1 MFIFLFVVS
10 FIIAI
15 IVVAVT
21 KKDASKSGG
30 EHINSVSKKN
40 AKTIVGGY
48 SSFSPKFTDI
58 YLYAGINRI
67 EDMIKSNMVKAPR
80 CVLSSEPNGL
90 YLETIVAG
98 ENVYFGIKKEDVS
111 KVHYIGGAQAEKDSG
126 KAIAGA
132 LVLGV
137 VGLLAGM
144 INQDRILLAIEK
156 NDGQI
161 IVFGIENQFKP
172 KADNFFNNCFSD
184 KFDPTIKFD
193 ETNNENNVTNADEL
207 LKFKQL
213 LDSGAI
219 TQEEYDIKK
228 KQLLNL

>member
-1 MFIFLFVVS
+1 
-10 FIIAI
+10 
-15 IVVAVT
+15 
-21 KKDASKSGG
+21 
-30 EHINSVSKKN
+30 
-40 AKTIVGGY
+40 
-48 SSFSPKFTDI
+48 
-58 YLYAGINRI
+58 
-67 EDMIKSNMVKAPR
+67 
-80 CVLSSEPNGL
+80 
-90 YLETIVAG
+90 
-98 ENVYFGIKKEDVS
+98 
-111 KVHYIGGAQAEKDSG
+111 
-126 KAIAGA
+126 
-132 LVLGV
+132 
-137 VGLLAGM
+137 M

-172 KADNFFNNCFSD
+172 KADNFFNNCFAD

-193 ETNNENNVTNADEL
+193 EPNNENNVTNADEL

>member
-1 MFIFLFVVS
+1 M
-10 FIIAI
+10 
-15 IVVAVT
+15 
-21 KKDASKSGG
+21 
-30 EHINSVSKKN
+30 
-40 AKTIVGGY
+40 
-48 SSFSPKFTDI
+48 
-58 YLYAGINRI
+58 
-67 EDMIKSNMVKAPR
+67 
-80 CVLSSEPNGL
+80 

-98 ENVYFGIKKEDVS
+98 ENVYFGIKKAEVT

-161 IVFGIENQFKP
+161 IVFGIENLFKP
-172 KADNFFNNCFSD
+172 KADNFFNNCFAD

-193 ETNNENNVTNADEL
+193 EPNNENNVTNADEL

>member
-67 EDMIKSNMVKAPR
+67 EDMIKSNMVKAYP
-80 CVLSSEPNGL
+80 S
-90 YLETIVAG
+90 I
-98 ENVYFGIKKEDVS
+98 
-111 KVHYIGGAQAEKDSG
+111 
-126 KAIAGA
+126 
-132 LVLGV
+132 
-137 VGLLAGM
+137 LA
-144 INQDRILLAIEK
+144 
-156 NDGQI
+156 
-161 IVFGIENQFKP
+161 
-172 KADNFFNNCFSD
+172 S
-184 KFDPTIKFD
+184 
-193 ETNNENNVTNADEL
+193 
-207 LKFKQL
+207 
-213 LDSGAI
+213 
-219 TQEEYDIKK
+219 
-228 KQLLNL
+228 

>member
-1 MFIFLFVVS
+1 MGR
-10 FIIAI
+10 IIQARI
-15 IVVAVT
+15 
-21 KKDASKSGG
+21 D
-30 EHINSVSKKN
+30 
-40 AKTIVGGY
+40 GY
-48 SSFSPKFTDI
+48 
-58 YLYAGINRI
+58 
-67 EDMIKSNMVKAPR
+67 VKAPR
-80 CVLSSEPNGL
+80 CVLSSETNGL

-98 ENVYFGIKKEDVS
+98 ENVYFGIKKAEVT

-161 IVFGIENQFKP
+161 IVFGIENLFKP
-172 KADNFFNNCFSD
+172 KADNFFNNCFAD

-193 ETNNENNVTNADEL
+193 EPNNENNVTNADEL

-228 KQLLNL
+228 KQLLNLQKLV